1 MLLWQPWALVFAVSA
16 LASLLAGR
24 LMWRRRR
31 DTSAAAAL
39 LVVLL
44 GTAEWSAA
52 KAVGLSLGSVGGQFH
67 LSQVAF
73 PGICAVVLGFLC
85 LARAMC
91 DRRWRWRWRRD
102 GLLLVPPALL
112 TAGLLTNHRHELFA
126 RGLRLAGEPPV
137 LTYEPGPLF
146 WVHTSYSYVLLGAAV
161 VLLLRGARRVSRGH
175 RARFLWPVVAGVAP
189 TAVNVVCV
197 WLLPGALPVDLTPV
211 LFLLTAGACWWA
223 LEHSALPDVL
233 PIALQQVVAAIG
245 DAVVVVDRR
254 ERVLEANPAATAL
267 LLRASA
273 RHPGG
278 PVLDGP
284 ASRPV
289 LGVPLQ
295 QLTGDLGI
303 PLEETSPRQ
312 RTVQAPTGGTVL
324 DVHTSP
330 LTDARGS
337 CIGWAIVAR
346 DVTASLRQQQEVL
359 AANQALRE
367 QLELVERLRVEL
379 AEQAV
384 RDPLTGLFNRRRM
397 VEVLQREVPA
407 TLAAGRPVSLLMM
420 DVDRFKGVND
430 THGHATGDSVLIGM
444 ATALAGQVRPREV
457 LARFG
462 GEEFVAVLPGVD
474 GAEALA
480 RAEDWRARCAAVR
493 VPGSAGVAVGT
504 TISIGL
510 ATASGSAPVGADA
523 LLAAAD
529 AALYEAKRGGRDR
542 VVHVP
547 AGAAGVAVR
556 R

>member
-1 MLLWQPWALVFAVSA
+1 MLLWQPWALLFAVSA
-16 LASLLAGR
+16 LASLFAGR
-24 LMWRRRR
+24 IMWRRRR
-31 DTSAAAAL
+31 DTGAAAAL

-52 KAVGLSLGSVGGQFH
+52 KAVGLSLGSVAGQFH

-91 DRRWRWRWRRD
+91 DRRWRWRWRRE

-137 LTYEPGPLF
+137 LTYEQGPLF
-146 WVHTSYSYVLLGAAV
+146 WIHTCYSYVLLGAAV
-161 VLLLRGARRVSRGH
+161 VLLLHGARRVSRGH
-175 RARFLWPVVAGVAP
+175 RRRYLWPVVAGVVP
-189 TAVNVVCV
+189 TTGNVVGL

-211 LFLLTAGACWWA
+211 LFLVTAGACWWA
-223 LEHSALPDVL
+223 LEHSALPDVV
-233 PIALQQVVAAIG
+233 PIALHQVVAAIG

-254 ERVLEANPAATAL
+254 ERVLEANPAAVAL
-267 LLRASA
+267 LLRAPVPPIA
-273 RHPGG
+273 AHPGG
-278 PVLDGP
+278 QGG
-284 ASRPV
+284 RPL

-295 QLTGDLGI
+295 ELTGALGI
-303 PLEETSPRQ
+303 PLDETSPRQ
-312 RTVQAPTGGTVL
+312 RTVTAPSGGTVL

-330 LTDARGS
+330 LTDDRGT

-346 DVTASLRQQQEVL
+346 DVTESLRQQQEVL
-359 AANQALRE
+359 AANEALRE
-367 QLELVERLRVEL
+367 QLELVERLRAEL
-379 AEQAV
+379 AEQAL

-397 VEVLQREVPA
+397 VEVLEREVPA

-420 DVDRFKGVND
+420 DVDRFKQVND
-430 THGHATGDSVLIGM
+430 THGHATGDAVLVGM
-444 ATALAGQVRPREV
+444 AAALAGGVRPREV

-462 GEEFVAVLPGVD
+462 GEEFVAVLPGV
-474 GAEALA
+474 GEAEALA

-493 VPGSAGVAVGT
+493 VPGGGAAVGT

-510 ATASGSAPVGADA
+510 ATASGSAPVGAEA
-523 LLAAAD
+523 LLACAD

-547 AGAAGVAVR
+547 AGTARVAAR